1 MFCHN
6 LEISLNLAFNFAKE
20 NRHEFMTIEHML
32 LSLCDNPNV
41 LLVLNQN
48 NIDILLLKHDL
59 IQYIKNETPQCHL
72 HRHLEIQPSLEF
84 QKVLQRA
91 ILQVQAIG
99 EHEVNGVHVLY
110 AILNEKDSQ
119 ATFLLN
125 KHKLYKDNV
134 MDYLGIRKDINY
146 SHNKYKNFNENE
158 HEISDSE
165 TFVENE
171 SIIDKYT
178 KNLMV
183 ATKNAK
189 IDPVIG
195 REDEISRMIQILC
208 RRRKNNPLLIGEPG
222 VGKTALAEGLAL
234 KILNNKVPDELK
246 NCVIYSLD
254 LGLLLAGTK
263 YRGDFE
269 KRFKDLLKEL
279 KAIDNVIIF
288 IDEIHTI
295 VGAGAASGGAI
306 DAANLLKPLISTG
319 NLKCMGATT
328 YTEYRNIFEKD
339 KALARRFQKVDIA
352 EPSIKDAEKM
362 LAGLKKYFEDF
373 HNIKYTDDAISS
385 AVSLSVRY
393 IHNKFLPDK
402 AIDLIDEAAAFQKT
416 LTKNKRVNVIT
427 HKEIEQ
433 VVSTIARVPVDVVSN
448 EDKVILQN
456 LEHELQKTIF
466 GQDKAIKALVTAIKL
481 SRSGLGN
488 IDKPVGSFLF
498 NGPTGV
504 GKTELCLQLAKKLG
518 VKLLRFDMS
527 EFMEKHTIS
536 QLIGAPAG
544 YVGFEQGGQ
553 LTESVANNPYSLLLL
568 DEIEKAHPDLLNIL
582 LQVMDH
588 GELMDNTGRHI
599 NFRNVILVMTSNTG
613 AKSYEKYV
621 LGFNQADNTPDAAE
635 AVKKFFSPEFRNRL
649 DAIVPFKPLSQ
660 DVIKKVVDK
669 FIIELKEQLVVKGVK
684 LNISASAK
692 KWLAVNGYEA
702 SLGARPMKRLI
713 DNSIRFELA
722 DELIFGALSKGGE
735 VKVNYNKGKLLITS
749 K

>member
-20 NRHEFMTIEHML
+20 NRHEFMTVEHML

-48 NIDILLLKHDL
+48 NIDILLLKNDL
-59 IQYIKNETPQCHL
+59 ITYIKNETPQCHL

-91 ILQVQAIG
+91 ILQVQAMG

-119 ATFLLN
+119 AAFFLN

-134 MDYLGIRKDINY
+134 MEYIGVRKDINY
-146 SHNKYKNFNENE
+146 SHNKYKNFNEND
-158 HEISDSE
+158 HEISDNE

-183 ATKNAK
+183 ATKNEK

-234 KILNNKVPDELK
+234 KIMKKQVPDELK

-279 KAIDNVIIF
+279 KAINNVIIF

-362 LAGLKKYFEDF
+362 LVGLKKYFEDF
-373 HNIKYTDDAISS
+373 HNIEYTDDAISS

-416 LTKNKRVNVIT
+416 LTKNKRVKLIT

-448 EDKVILQN
+448 EDKVVLQN

-488 IDKPVGSFLF
+488 VDKPVGSFLF

-568 DEIEKAHPDLLNIL
+568 DEIEEAHPDLLNIL

-621 LGFNQADNTPDAAE
+621 LGFNQVDNTPDAAE

-649 DAIVPFKPLSQ
+649 DAIVPFNPLSE

-669 FIIELKEQLVVKGVK
+669 FILELKEQLVAKGVK

-692 KWLAVNGYEA
+692 QWLAVNGYEA
-702 SLGARPMKRLI
+702 ALGARPMKRLI

>member
-6 LEISLNLAFNFAKE
+6 LEVSLNLAFNFAKE
-20 NRHEFMTIEHML
+20 NRHEFMTVEHLL

-41 LLVLNQN
+41 IIVLKKHNV
-48 NIDILLLKHDL
+48 DIFSLKSDL
-59 IQYIKNETPQCHL
+59 IFYIQNETPQCHL
-72 HRHLEIQPSLEF
+72 HHNLEIQPSLEF

-91 ILQVQAIG
+91 ILQVQSMG
-99 EHEVNGVHVLY
+99 EHEVNGVHVLS
-110 AILNEKDSQ
+110 AILNEKDSN
-119 ATFLLN
+119 ASCLLN
-125 KHKLYKDNV
+125 KYRLYRNNLIDE
-134 MDYLGIRKDINY
+134 IT
-146 SHNKYKNFNENE
+146 SKNSDKFNHSNTSNNDVNE
-158 HEISDSE
+158 HDVY
-165 TFVENE
+165 VESE
-171 SIIDKYT
+171 SIIEKYA

-183 ATKNAK
+183 ATSNKQ
-189 IDPVIG
+189 IDPVIA
-195 REDEISRMIQILC
+195 RDVEISRMIQILC
-208 RRRKNNPLLIGEPG
+208 RRRKNNPLLIGEAG

-234 KILNNKVPDELK
+234 KIIKKEVPDELK

-269 KRFKDLLKEL
+269 KRFKDLLKEFQSM
-279 KAIDNVIIF
+279 DNVIIF

-306 DAANLLKPLISTG
+306 DAANLLKPLISNG

-339 KALARRFQKVDIA
+339 KALARRFQKVDVV
-352 EPSIKDAEKM
+352 EPSVKDAEKM
-362 LAGLKKYFEDF
+362 LGGLKGYFEEF
-373 HNIKYTDDAISS
+373 HKIKYTNDAINS
-385 AVSLSVRY
+385 AVNLSVRY

-402 AIDLIDEAAAFQKT
+402 AIDLIDEAAAYQKT
-416 LTKNKRVNVIT
+416 LDESKRVKKIT
-427 HKEIEQ
+427 HKEIEETI
-433 VVSTIARVPVDVVSN
+433 SKIARVPVDIVSN
-448 EDKVILQN
+448 QDKLVLQN

-466 GQDKAIKALVTAIKL
+466 GQEKAISALVTAIKL
-481 SRSGLGN
+481 SRSGLSN
-488 IDKPVGSFLF
+488 PNKPVGSFLF

-504 GKTELCLQLAKKLG
+504 GKTELCLQLSKKLG
-518 VKLLRFDMS
+518 IKLLRFDMS
-527 EFMEKHTIS
+527 EFMEKHTVS

-553 LTESVANNPYSLLLL
+553 LTEAVSNNPYSLLLL

-599 NFRNVILVMTSNTG
+599 NFRNVIIVMTSNTG

-621 LGFNQADNTPDAAE
+621 LGFNQSNSNQDSAE

-649 DAIVPFKPLSQ
+649 DAIVPFKPLTQ
-660 DVIKKVVDK
+660 DAIKLVVNK
-669 FIIELKEQLVVKGVK
+669 FILELKNQLITKGVK
-684 LNISASAK
+684 LSVSISAK
-692 KWLAVNGYEA
+692 NWLASNGYEA
-702 SLGARPMKRLI
+702 ALGARPMKRLI

-722 DELIFGALSKGGE
+722 DEIIFGSLSKGGE
-735 VKVNYNKGKLLITS
+735 VKIKSKGNKLLIES